1 MASSTMSNLR
11 ATMGERRSG
20 LGLLGDLPDRLLLGE
35 PERTLVG
42 EPRSRTGM
50 GENPDIQSP
59 AELALRSIGPG
70 PFASSSNSRRA
81 AAPTLG
87 ALSREPGV
95 LEKNFGEIQFRM
107 CKPHE
112 RLCNRR

>member
-1 MASSTMSNLR
+1 MASSTLSNLK
-11 ATMGERRSG
+11 ATMGERRCG
-20 LGLLGDLPDRLLLGE
+20 LGLLGDLADCLLLGE

-70 PFASSSNSRRA
+70 PFASSLNSHRA

-87 ALSREPGV
+87 CALPRTRKQV
-95 LEKNFGEIQFRM
+95 LKQFRI
-107 CKPHE
+107 
-112 RLCNRR
+112 RLRRHVET